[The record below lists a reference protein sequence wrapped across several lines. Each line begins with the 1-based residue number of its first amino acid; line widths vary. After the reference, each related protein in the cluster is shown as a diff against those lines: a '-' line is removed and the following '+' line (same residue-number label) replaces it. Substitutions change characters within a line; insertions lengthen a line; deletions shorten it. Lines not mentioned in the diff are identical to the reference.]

1 LFKFRIPLPILC
13 SLIVPQI
20 RLTLGFPISIF
31 LGFGLGILYLL
42 RGFELSTLLI
52 HRAGSTFFMAFEYPN
67 RIRVSQDL
75 AQFVANP
82 DIGTVEPNQLSSKSF
97 TEGVVATKNLFPDSK
112 PGKGVKLKGASK
124 VSSKKGIKAP
134 GSSALN
140 QSSIPG
146 DVVLNCG
153 LSITDLP
160 SALISEIL
168 NCLDPK
174 DLGIV
179 SCVSKIFQRV
189 ASEHHAWKHFYCKWW
204 GLPTASLAVDD
215 DDKSW
220 KEIFVEREF
229 RSKSFMGRYSMEVLY
244 GHTEAVRTIFLL
256 ASAKLIF
263 TSGYDSVVRM
273 WDMEN
278 GLSIA
283 SSRPLGCTIR
293 AVAADRKLLVAGGT
307 DGFIHCWRSVEGLP
321 HLFELRASQN
331 QKTEVRLWGHEGPIT
346 SLALDLTRIYSGSWD
361 TTVRVWDRHSMKCTL
376 VLRHSDWVWALVPH
390 ETSVA
395 STSGSDVYIWDTS
408 SGALMTIVSNA
419 HVGNTYALARSHTGD
434 FLFTGGENGAIHMYE
449 IVDDGYECKAW
460 HVCTWVP
467 HSAAVYSL
475 AFEFPWLVS
484 ASSDGKLALINV
496 RKLLRTSKRALGKR
510 VSKVKHLSEDI
521 AEPPQRMLHGFKSN
535 LFSVDIGADRIVCGG
550 EEGVIR
556 IWNFTEAL
564 EIERRARKLRGIRLE
579 NRMRRRKL
587 QTELSNKSGRSDQCS
602 VAAKKNS
609 VTCIWPNKRGMSG
622 KLKA

>member
-1 LFKFRIPLPILC
+1 
-13 SLIVPQI
+13 
-20 RLTLGFPISIF
+20 
-31 LGFGLGILYLL
+31 
-42 RGFELSTLLI
+42 
-52 HRAGSTFFMAFEYPN
+52 MAFECLN
-67 RIRVSQDL
+67 RTGVSQNL
-75 AQFVANP
+75 AEFVANP
-82 DIGTVEPNQLSSKSF
+82 DIDTVEPNQLSSKSF
-97 TEGVVATKNLFPDSK
+97 TEGVATKNLFPDSR
-112 PGKGVKLKGASK
+112 PGKSVKLKGASK
-124 VSSKKGIKAP
+124 ISSKKGIKAP
-134 GSSALN
+134 GSGLN

-168 NCLDPK
+168 SCLDPK

-179 SCVSKIFQRV
+179 SCVSTIFQRV
-189 ASEHHAWKHFYCKWW
+189 ASEHHAWKHFYCQWW
-204 GLPTASLAVDD
+204 GLPTASLAVD

-229 RSKSFMGRYSMEVLY
+229 RSKTFMGRYSMEVLY
-244 GHTEAVRTIFLL
+244 GHTEGVKTVFLL

-307 DGFIHCWRSVEGLP
+307 DGFILCWRAVEGLP

-331 QKTEVRLWGHEGPIT
+331 HQNTEVRLWGHEGPIT

-361 TTVRVWDRHSMKCTL
+361 TTVRVWDRDSMKCTA

-390 ETSVA
+390 DTSVA

-449 IVDDGYECKAW
+449 IVNDGYECEAW

-484 ASSDGKLALINV
+484 ASSDGKLALIDV
-496 RKLLRTSKRALGKR
+496 RKLLKSSKRALGKR
-510 VSKVKHLSEDI
+510 VSKVKHLSGDI